1 MAIIGARPATGIG
14 ILRRRPGPRPRLA
27 PRSRPRARRLPSS
40 RTALNSL
47 WAVLVAIAAAAGL
60 GLFYLSQ
67 STHVSAIGYQ
77 IDRLQAQVE
86 ALRAEQQS
94 LTFQI
99 GEARSPS
106 TIEARAKAELSLVTL
121 DSSAVR
127 FAIRPV
133 DPRIVKLTNISK

>member
-1 MAIIGARPATGIG
+1 MR
-14 ILRRRPGPRPRLA
+14 RLA
-27 PRSRPRARRLPSS
+27 SARN
-40 RTALNSL
+40 ALNSL
-47 WAVLVAIAAAAGL
+47 SAVLVTIAAAVGL

-86 ALRAEQQS
+86 NLRAEQQS

-106 TIEARAKAELSLVTL
+106 TIEGRAKTELNLVPL
-121 DSSAVR
+121 PSSVVR
-127 FAIRPV
+127 FAIRTI
-133 DPRIVKLTNISK
+133 DPRNLK